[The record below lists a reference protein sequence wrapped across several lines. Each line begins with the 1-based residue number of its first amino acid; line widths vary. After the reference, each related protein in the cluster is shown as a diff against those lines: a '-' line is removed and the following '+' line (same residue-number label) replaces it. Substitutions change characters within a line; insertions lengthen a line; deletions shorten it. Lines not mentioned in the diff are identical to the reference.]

1 MISVQTRLGAERS
14 PFLLPRFFYSFIPSV
29 PWPAEEEVA
38 LKTRSSEG
46 KPYFSS
52 ATHSFIDKFI
62 FYKAPTI
69 QRFEAEGSP
78 YFSSATH
85 SFIPSFIVV
94 DSRGGS
100 CPEGPDHPEVRGG
113 GQSLLL
119 LRSTLGRRSY
129 RPCRQQKVLFFHAS
143 DPSTINRQKYN
154 FRIFFIREKLFQKHF
169 SG

>member
-1 MISVQTRLGAERS
+1 M
-14 PFLLPRFFYSFIPSV
+14 
-29 PWPAEEEVA
+29 
-38 LKTRSSEG
+38 
-46 KPYFSS
+46 
-52 ATHSFIDKFI
+52 
-62 FYKAPTI
+62 
-69 QRFEAEGSP
+69 FEAEGSS

-119 LRSTLGRRSY
+119 FRSTLGRRSY

-154 FRIFFIREKLFQKHF
+154 FRIFLFEKSYFKNIFRVNIANRNRNFPHCLNSRGPDPYFR
-169 SG
+169 